1 MKKIIRLFCLVALIF
16 PALCVFS
23 QKYKHVEDT
32 VNLNKEYVSVSNDI
46 AELQSKLTI
55 AQNDLPG
62 YQTKATNTNTD
73 AANAASAS
81 SDQSAKATNGSVS
94 DAKSAKKKA
103 NKSYDEAKDSKEAQ
117 KNLQHQED
125 KIDGYKQDLEKKQKR
140 QQELDVM
147 RLDIYSKIP
156 ADSVHQIQQ

>member
-1 MKKIIRLFCLVALIF
+1 MKKIVPLFLVALVF

-55 AQNDLPG
+55 AQNDLPA
-62 YQTKATNTNTD
+62 YQAKATNANSD
-73 AANAASAS
+73 AVNAASAS
-81 SDQSAKATNGSVS
+81 SEQAAKATNGNVS

-103 NKSYDEAKDSKEAQ
+103 NKSYGEAKDSKEAQ
-117 KNLQHQED
+117 KNLEHQQD
-125 KIDGYKQDLEKKQKR
+125 KIANYREDLEKKQKR

-147 RLDIYSKIP
+147 RLEIYAKIP
-156 ADSVHQIQQ
+156 ADPIH